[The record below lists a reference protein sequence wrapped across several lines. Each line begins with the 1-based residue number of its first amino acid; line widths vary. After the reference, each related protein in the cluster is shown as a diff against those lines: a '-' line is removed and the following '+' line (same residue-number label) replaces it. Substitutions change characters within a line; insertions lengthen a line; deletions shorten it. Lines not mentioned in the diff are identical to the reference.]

1 MKSALRLLPL
11 FAVVAVLL
19 TACQGGSSPT
29 EPSAPA
35 AASMSATASATSAAS
50 TAADESGAVESPA
63 GRRLAARVAAEGAAG
78 EGNAPVAE
86 EQNARTTADGNGH
99 GNGGNGGGNGNGG
112 NGGGNGGNGHH
123 GGGAGTLHL
132 EMQPDTWNTNYA
144 NNASGTV
151 AALVRGDVSKV
162 DTASVK
168 LVGDGGTATPTRVQT
183 SGGQL
188 RAFFTKADAIA
199 VLDHPARGD
208 SREVKLQLTVDGT
221 AAELTTRVRIVGP
234 AGGDDPPGSGEVTA
248 TVQPSTWNTNWSHA
262 NGTVSV
268 VLRGDVADIDLTSI
282 KLVGDAGT
290 EVLPTSVK
298 RTGHEVRARFA
309 MDDAFA
315 SLDDPDPG
323 ETHDVKVTFSNGGT
337 AKELTLTV
345 RIVGPGTK

>member
-1 MKSALRLLPL
+1 MRWLASRFIEDTDYLENLGI
-11 FAVVAVLL
+11 L
-19 TACQGGSSPT
+19 T
-29 EPSAPA
+29 
-35 AASMSATASATSAAS
+35 
-50 TAADESGAVESPA
+50 DEVRAKKEAQQAFPM
-63 GRRLAARVAAEGAAG
+63 ED
-78 EGNAPVAE
+78 
-86 EQNARTTADGNGH
+86 TNG
-99 GNGGNGGGNGNGG
+99 GNGGNGGNGNGGNGGNGNGG
-112 NGGGNGGNGHH
+112 NGGGNGHH
-123 GGGAGTLHL
+123 GGGGAGTLHL

-144 NNASGTV
+144 DNANGTV
-151 AALVRGDVSKV
+151 TALVRGDVSKV
-162 DTASVK
+162 DTSSVK
-168 LVGDGGTATPTRVQT
+168 LVGDGGTATPSRVQT

-221 AAELTTRVRIVGP
+221 ATELTTRVRIVGP
-234 AGGDDPPGSGEVTA
+234 AGGDDPPGGDGQVTA
-248 TVQPSTWNTNWSHA
+248 VVQPSTWNTNWSHA

-268 VLRGDVADIDLTSI
+268 VLRGDVADVDLASV

-290 EVLPTSVK
+290 EVAPTSVK

-323 ETHDVKVTFSNGGT
+323 ETHDVKVTFSDGGT

-345 RIVGPGTK
+345 RIVGPSKE